1 MNDEPDLELEA
12 ASAAVDGLAT
22 VDERALVESSQ
33 TLQADVERF
42 AGVRASVADVQVP
55 PGAREAALAA
65 ALAAFDELGRA
76 DSTSPADG
84 APDARP
90 VPAVVTLPSRRRRQ
104 YRALVGVA
112 AAVVVLGVGA
122 VAVTNRG
129 ADDVNTAETATT
141 LAGVDPRSPAASREN
156 APAGTDPADA
166 AGESATGGDEATSA
180 DDDSRTQLPAPAAE
194 SPEPLI
200 INDPAQVIPSI
211 ESPEELLAYAA
222 APPFGP
228 AADSGPA
235 DIPAPDT
242 RARDTEAADATSDAA
257 GATTADTAA
266 VPSAPDPAT
275 GCVTD
280 DTEYVGPVLYQG
292 RSSHVVRVV
301 VTGEVRALDSG
312 DCRVLATGAP

>member
-22 VDERALVESSQ
+22 VDERALVDSSP
-33 TLQADVERF
+33 TLQAEVERF

-55 PGAREAALAA
+55 PVAREAALAA
-65 ALAAFDELGRA
+65 ALAAFDDLGRA
-76 DSTSPADG
+76 DSTSSADG
-84 APDARP
+84 PPAARP
-90 VPAVVTLPSRRRRQ
+90 LPAVVTLESRRRRQ

-129 ADDVNTAETATT
+129 ADDVNTAGTATT
-141 LAGVDPRSPAASREN
+141 LAVDPESPAASREN
-156 APAGTDPADA
+156 APAGTDPSDA
-166 AGESATGGDEATSA
+166 AAESAAGGNEATSA
-180 DDDSRTQLPAPAAE
+180 DDASRTELPAPAAE

-200 INDPAQVIPSI
+200 INDPAQVIPAI

-228 AADSGPA
+228 AADSAPA

-242 RARDTEAADATSDAA
+242 QARDTESTDAVSDAA
-257 GATTADTAA
+257 AATSAGTAA
-266 VPSAPDPAT
+266 VPSSPDPAS

-292 RSSHVVRVV
+292 TSSHVVRVV
-301 VTGEVRALDSG
+301 ATGEVRALDSG
-312 DCRVLATGAP
+312 DCRVLATGTP